1 MSITLSDA
9 LAIND
14 RRTTGDGYLV
24 ASARA
29 ARTGVQVYGG
39 SEVGKPEMAVVRV
52 YRPAEEVFSGDSL
65 STYANK
71 PITLGHPPAGVSAAT
86 WKQHAVGHVDNGI
99 VPDGQFVR
107 VSMMIADAAAIG
119 DLNNG
124 TRELSAGYTC
134 DLEWTAGT
142 APDGQTYDAIQR
154 RVRINHVALVPRGRA
169 GSDCRIGDALLQDGA
184 DIIAHLPS
192 HMLPTLARLAD
203 AANGNEVFR
212 AATAANMARQ
222 MADEITRTQC
232 AGDASAQAAR
242 YVASIADRASARA
255 AELGGNTSRPT
266 THDTNTKDQNM
277 DVNDSV
283 MRMPHDM
290 RAQIFYSLGHLKA
303 DNRMQV
309 EGAIQHLN
317 GHVFRL
323 EQSMSNPAGY
333 FGDAGLSDAA
343 AAIPDLIAG
352 LKAEIGKA
360 SDRLPN
366 LTR

>member
-39 SEVGKPEMAVVRV
+39 SEVGKPEIAVVRI

-71 PITLGHPPAGVSAAT
+71 PITKGHPPKGVTAAT

-107 VSMMIADAAAIG
+107 VSMMIADASAIG

-142 APDGQTYDAIQR
+142 APDGQAYDAIQR
-154 RVRINHVALVPRGRA
+154 RIRINHVALVPRGRA

-203 AANGNEVFR
+203 AAN
-212 AATAANMARQ
+212 
-222 MADEITRTQC
+222 
-232 AGDASAQAAR
+232 ASAQAAR